1 MKISSLEIHNFSSYF
16 GTHEINFET
25 DTMVEGYAI
34 FGHEGRG
41 KTSIMRAIVWCLYGE
56 VQSSVKEGNKYLNR
70 PLIDLSQLGEG
81 RMEKIAPLISDQ
93 AVKKNKFSM
102 YVTLKFESGG
112 KNYILKRE
120 TIAKPNPRSEK
131 DISVKAHMS
140 VDNSAVPPSR
150 IANEINSVIPE
161 RISRF
166 FFIEMD
172 AIERYADLLFGMDN
186 SSSPIREDIEAIL
199 GFPAIEKSKE
209 DFSSLSTTYDN
220 KIRYLKRQGTISKDL
235 EKDIKSLEEKIKLC
249 EVDINSLEHEIATLE
264 TEIIAKE
271 TELASEPD
279 AQNLMN
285 NRKDLAD
292 NIQSCE
298 QEIQKKYDARRN
310 ILSGKVWLSLIQSQ
324 VESIIKSQTKKRESE
339 VGLRNEEGAIAVEIA
354 RAETRLE
361 LKIDEEWFCD
371 VCKEKRDGLNAIQR
385 RELADELAKL
395 QNRKGQIASELEGL
409 GNPQSTIDSM
419 SVFRNNDTSSIED
432 IDTLEFEIGTKTVE
446 LSSLRTKL
454 EKVDMEL
461 EAHDVKKISSL
472 KQEIRG
478 DLQHIGRQKSLL
490 ADVRLALEE
499 NQKQLQSLESKLKVS
514 SVDKKKETE
523 YKLIQATFDWLEKGF
538 SEALS
543 SARESAKNSVEKI
556 ANNTFLTTITEAER
570 YSKLTISDNWEIEVF
585 SQETKSRARLNNP
598 GHKQIVAVS
607 LFDGLRSTS
616 KRHYPTFFDNPGSNI
631 SDEVLD
637 KMVKHFW
644 SQGQGQVIMLS
655 HGGGLRESESIANY
669 GSSLAKAW
677 RLEYTASGLTSEI
690 KELKI

>member
-41 KTSIMRAIVWCLYGE
+41 KTSIMRAIVWCLYGD
-56 VQSSVKEGNKYLNR
+56 VQSSVREGDKFLNR

-81 RMEKIAPLISDQ
+81 RQEKTAPLISDQ
-93 AVKKNKFSM
+93 AVRKNKFDM

-112 KNYILKRE
+112 RKYILKRE
-120 TIAKPNPRSEK
+120 TVAKPNPRSEK
-131 DISVKAHMS
+131 DISVNTHLS
-140 VDNSAVPPSR
+140 VDNSAVPPAR
-150 IANEINSVIPE
+150 IANVINSVIPE

-186 SSSPIREDIEAIL
+186 LSSPIREDIEAIL

-209 DFSSLSTTYDN
+209 DFSNLSTSYGN
-220 KIRYLKRQGTISKDL
+220 KIRHLKRQGTISKDV
-235 EKDIKSLEEKIKLC
+235 EKDIKSLEEKINLC
-249 EVDINSLEHEIATLE
+249 EVDIQSLEHEIATLK
-264 TEIIAKE
+264 TEISAKE
-271 TELASEPD
+271 TQLAAEPD
-279 AQNLMN
+279 AQNLMK
-285 NRKDLAD
+285 NRNELSEQ
-292 NIQSCE
+292 IQSCE
-298 QEIQKKYDARRN
+298 KEIQKKYDARRN

-324 VESIIKSQTKKRESE
+324 VESIIELQAEKRASE
-339 VGLRNEEGAIAVEIA
+339 VGLRNEEGAINVEIA

-371 VCKEKRDGLNAIQR
+371 VCKERRDGLNAIQR
-385 RELADELAKL
+385 KELADELAKL
-395 QNRKGQIASELEGL
+395 ENRKNEIASELEGL

-454 EKVDMEL
+454 TKVEADL
-461 EAHDVKKISSL
+461 ENHDVKKISSL
-472 KQEIRG
+472 QQEIRG
-478 DLQHIGRQKSLL
+478 DTEHLGRQKLL
-490 ADVRLALEE
+490 LSEVRLALDE
-499 NQKQLQSLESKLKVS
+499 NRRELQSLESKLKVS
-514 SVDKKKETE
+514 RVDKKKETQL
-523 YKLIQATFDWLEKGF
+523 KLIQDTFDWLQKGF

-543 SARESAKNSVEKI
+543 SARETAKNSVEKI
-556 ANNTFLTTITEAER
+556 ANNTFLATITEAER
-570 YSKLTISDNWEIEVF
+570 YSKLTISNDWEIEVF

-616 KRHYPTFFDNPGSNI
+616 KRNYPTFFDNPGSNI

-655 HGGGLRESESIANY
+655 HGGGLREAESIENY
-669 GSSLAKAW
+669 GTSLAKAW
-677 RLEYTASGLTSEI
+677 RLEYADSGLTSEI
-690 KELKI
+690 KELEI

>member
-56 VQSSVKEGNKYLNR
+56 VQSSVREGNKYLNR

-81 RMEKIAPLISDQ
+81 RQEKIAPLISDQ
-93 AVKKNKFSM
+93 AVKKNKFDM

-112 KNYILKRE
+112 KNFILKRE
-120 TIAKPNPRSEK
+120 TEAKPNPRSEK
-131 DISVKAHMS
+131 DISIKTHLS
-140 VDNSAVPPSR
+140 VDHSAVPPAR
-150 IANEINSVIPE
+150 IANVINSVIPE

-209 DFSSLSTTYDN
+209 DFSGLSTTYDN

-235 EKDIKSLEEKIKLC
+235 QNDIKTCEEKIGLC
-249 EVDINSLEHEIATLE
+249 EVDIKNLESEILTLE
-264 TEIIAKE
+264 AQISAKE
-271 TELASEPD
+271 KELAAEPD
-279 AQNLMN
+279 AQNLMKS
-285 NRKDLAD
+285 RKDLAD
-292 NIQSCE
+292 DIRSCE
-298 QEIQKKYDARRN
+298 QEIQKKYDARKEK
-310 ILSGKVWLSLIQSQ
+310 LSGKVWLSLIQSQ
-324 VESIIKSQTKKRESE
+324 VEKIIESQTEKRESQ
-339 VGLRNEEGAIAVEIA
+339 VKLTREEGAIAVDIA

-371 VCKEKRDGLNAIQR
+371 VCKERRDGLNAVQKK
-385 RELADELAKL
+385 ELAEDLAKL
-395 QNRKGQIASELEGL
+395 EKRQNEITTELEDL
-409 GNPQSTIDSM
+409 GNPQSIIDSM
-419 SVFRNNDTSSIED
+419 SIFRNNDTSSIED
-432 IDTLEFEIGTKTVE
+432 IDTLEFEIGIKTVE
-446 LSSLRTKL
+446 LSSLNTKL
-454 EKVDMEL
+454 ERVEKEL

-472 KQEIRG
+472 KQEIRR
-478 DLQHIGRQKSLL
+478 DLEYMGKQKGLL
-490 ADVRLALEE
+490 DEVRFALEE
-499 NQKQLQSLESKLKVS
+499 NQKALQSLESKLKVA
-514 SVDKKKETE
+514 SVDKKQEIE
-523 YKLIQATFDWLEKGF
+523 YKLIQATFDWLEQGF

-543 SARESAKNSVEKI
+543 SARETAKNSVEKI

-570 YSKLTISDNWEIEVF
+570 YSKLTISNDWEIEVF

-616 KRHYPTFFDNPGSNI
+616 KRNYPTFFDNPGSNI

-644 SQGQGQVIMLS
+644 SQGHGQVIMLS
-655 HGGGLRESESIANY
+655 HGGGLRENESIANY